1 MKFESLNSDDKE
13 YYFNSV
19 FASGIYTIPEFC
31 HKYGMPD
38 LSYKADDVNSYVA
51 KHYPDKYKK
60 IVQDGYKMTE
70 GDKLGA
76 TPKGYK
82 NIRKSDII
90 AAVAKKTGTTKKAAT
105 EVVNAYWDVIK
116 QTLKSNSTANISIPN
131 VGSIRCVRQ
140 KARTY
145 NVSSLKHTS
154 KKTAKSK
161 AKTKAKFFVS
171 DNFLTKSATVA
182 AAPKKRKKKATT
194 TTTTAKKKKKTTSTP
209 KTTKAKAK
217 AKTKVKTTSTSKKKP
232 SSTTTTKRKKRTTSK
247 K

>member
-1 MKFESLNSDDKE
+1 MKFDQLNSDDKE
-13 YYFNSV
+13 YYFNEV
-19 FASGIYTIPEFC
+19 FGAGIYTIPEFSRR
-31 HKYGMPD
+31 YGMPD
-38 LSYKADDVNSYVA
+38 LSEVDDVNEYVK
-51 KHYPDKYKK
+51 KHYPEKYKK

-194 TTTTAKKKKKTTSTP
+194 TTTSAKKKKKTTSTP
-209 KTTKAKAK
+209 KTKKAKAK
-217 AKTKVKTTSTSKKKP
+217 AKSTTSTTKKK
-232 SSTTTTKRKKRTTSK
+232 TTTKAKKTTKSK
-247 K
+247 TKK

>member
-1 MKFESLNSDDKE
+1 MKFDNLNSDDKE
-13 YYFNSV
+13 FYFNQV
-19 FASGIYTIPEFC
+19 FAGGIYTIPEFSRR
-31 HKYGMPD
+31 YGMPD
-38 LSYKADDVNSYVA
+38 LSEIDDVNAYVK
-51 KHYPDKYKK
+51 KHYPEKYKK
-60 IVQDGYKMTE
+60 IVQDGYKLTE
-70 GDKLGA
+70 DDKLGA

-171 DNFLTKSATVA
+171 DNFLNKSATVA

-217 AKTKVKTTSTSKKKP
+217 AKSTTSTTKKK
-232 SSTTTTKRKKRTTSK
+232 TTAKAKKTTKSKTKK
-247 K
+247 

>member
-1 MKFESLNSDDKE
+1 MKIESLTSDEKE

-38 LSYKADDVNSYVA
+38 LSYKADDVNAYVA

-82 NIRKSDII
+82 NVRKADII

-105 EVVNAYWDVIK
+105 EIVNAYWDVIK

-182 AAPKKRKKKATT
+182 AVAATPKKRKKKATT
-194 TTTTAKKKKKTTSTP
+194 TTTTAKKKKKTTSTS

-217 AKTKVKTTSTSKKKP
+217 AKSTTSTTKKK
-232 SSTTTTKRKKRTTSK
+232 TTTKAKKITKRKTK

>member
-1 MKFESLNSDDKE
+1 MKFDNLNSDEKE
-13 YYFNSV
+13 YYFNEV
-19 FASGIYTIPEFC
+19 FGAGIYTIPEFC
-31 HKYGMPD
+31 RRYGMPD
-38 LSYKADDVNSYVA
+38 LSEIDDVNAYVK

-60 IVQDGYKMTE
+60 IVQEGFKMCE

-182 AAPKKRKKKATT
+182 APKKRKKKATT

-209 KTTKAKAK
+209 KTAKAKAK
-217 AKTKVKTTSTSKKKP
+217 AKTKAKTTSTSKKKS

>member
-1 MKFESLNSDDKE
+1 MKFDNLNSDDKE
-13 YYFNSV
+13 FYFNQV
-19 FASGIYTIPEFC
+19 FAGGIYTIPEFSRR
-31 HKYGMPD
+31 YGMPD
-38 LSYKADDVNSYVA
+38 LSDVDDVNDYVK

-70 GDKLGA
+70 DDKLGA

-194 TTTTAKKKKKTTSTP
+194 ATTTAKKKKKTTST

-217 AKTKVKTTSTSKKKP
+217 STTSTTKKK
-232 SSTTTTKRKKRTTSK
+232 TTTKAKKTTKRKTK